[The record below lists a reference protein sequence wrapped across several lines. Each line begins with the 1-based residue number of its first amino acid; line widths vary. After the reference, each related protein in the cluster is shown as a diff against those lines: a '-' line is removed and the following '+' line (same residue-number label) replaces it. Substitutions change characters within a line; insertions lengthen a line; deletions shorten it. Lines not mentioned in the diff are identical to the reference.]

1 MPHRL
6 RLLCLVLPCALAG
19 CATGLAAGA
28 GGAPT
33 PPPVVAPATAGA
45 TSDGYRLV
53 WSDDFST
60 DGPLNPRDWTYEN
73 GFVRNEELQWYQ
85 PQNAR
90 CENGLLVIAAQRESV
105 PNPRYQPGATGWQ
118 RSRPSAAYTSASVT
132 TRGLHA
138 WLYGRFEMR
147 ARIDTRAGLWPAFW
161 TLGVAGAW
169 PACGEVDIMEY
180 YRQMVLAN
188 VAWAFPQRTT
198 KWHTVRTPLISF
210 HDPAWS
216 DKFHVW
222 RMDWDVNFLRL
233 YVDGQLLNETNL
245 KDTVNAGPAG
255 TNPFHQPHYL
265 ILNLAIGGQ
274 SGGDPAATSFPAKF
288 EIDYVRVYQ
297 KTP

>member
-1 MPHRL
+1 MGP
-6 RLLCLVLPCALAG
+6 
-19 CATGLAAGA
+19 AA
-28 GGAPT
+28 
-33 PPPVVAPATAGA
+33 ATAKTAKG
-45 TSDGYRLV
+45 GYKLV
-53 WSDDFST
+53 WSDEFST
-60 DGPLNPRDWTYEN
+60 AGPLNPNDWTYET

-90 CENGLLVIAAQRESV
+90 CENGQLVITANREAV
-105 PNPRYQPGATGWQ
+105 PNPRYQPGATAWQ
-118 RSRPSAAYTSASVT
+118 RARPAATYTSASVT
-132 TRGLHA
+132 TRGRHS

-161 TLGVAGAW
+161 TLGVSGAW

-180 YRQMVLAN
+180 YREMLLAN
-188 VAWAFPQRTT
+188 VAWSSARRGTPT
-198 KWHTVRTPLISF
+198 WHTVKTPLSTF
-210 HDPAWS
+210 PDPGWS

-245 KDTVNAGPAG
+245 KDTVNGDDTG
-255 TNPFHQPHYL
+255 VNPFHQPQYM
-265 ILNLAIGGQ
+265 IINLAIGGQ
-274 SGGDPAATSFPAKF
+274 NGGDPLATTFPAKF